1 MSRISLVLTLFLC
14 SVTLVWSQ
22 DTGNPFDIKRTKT
35 SASQDTSRSVDTVVL
50 AKDTLQL
57 TLFGTNGT
65 DTPISTAIDSMLSA
79 DTISSVFQIF
89 SDTLVPDTAY
99 AEALDSNTEEETIN
113 ESGETDDTSGMIPES
128 IQSLSD
134 QLSEFDYRI
143 DNRILFGFSIGL
155 LLFLGALLTI
165 NRSLIRKAYRAIAND
180 NYLRFLYREYK
191 SMPWMYWLFYLY
203 FVLTIGFFLYLFVHY
218 VGYDPPEGIMFL
230 LGSILVVGTVYI
242 VRHFS
247 LQLMSTLFPVEK
259 EAHLYSFVTML
270 LNILLGII
278 ITPVNLVVAFGP
290 PTLTQY
296 MVWLG
301 AGLILM
307 IYLFRQLKGIFISGR
322 FLYQNQFHF
331 FLYLCTAEIAPL
343 IIIVK
348 LALSKLGV
356 Q

>member
-1 MSRISLVLTLFLC
+1 MA
-14 SVTLVWSQ
+14 LVWSQ

-35 SASQDTSRSVDTVVL
+35 PARQDTSRSVDTVVL
-50 AKDTLQL
+50 SKDTIQL
-57 TLFGTNGT
+57 PLFERNGT
-65 DTPISTAIDSMLSA
+65 DTLEASTVIDSIISA
-79 DTISSVFQIF
+79 DTISSVFDI
-89 SDTLVPDTAY
+89 SPDSIAP
-99 AEALDSNTEEETIN
+99 DNTNDQYFDIHKDPETRD
-113 ESGETDDTSGMIPES
+113 ESGETDDTSGMITES
-128 IQSLSD
+128 IQNLSD

-155 LLFLGALLTI
+155 LLLLGALLTI

-203 FVLTIGFFLYLFVHY
+203 FVLTIGFFLYLFAHY
-218 VGYDPPEGIMFL
+218 VGYDAPEGIMYL
-230 LGSILVVGTVYI
+230 MGSIMVVGAVYI

-247 LQLMSTLFPVEK
+247 LQLLSTLFPVEK

-278 ITPVNLVVAFGP
+278 ITPVNLVLAFGP
-290 PTLTQY
+290 PSLTHY

-307 IYLFRQLKGIFISGR
+307 MYLFRQLKGIFISGR
-322 FLYQNQFHF
+322 FLYQYQFHF